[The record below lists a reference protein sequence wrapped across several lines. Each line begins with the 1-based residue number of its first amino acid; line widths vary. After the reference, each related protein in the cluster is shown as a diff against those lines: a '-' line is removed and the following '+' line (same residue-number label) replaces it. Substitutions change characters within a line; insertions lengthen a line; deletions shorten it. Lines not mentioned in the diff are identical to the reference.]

1 MNNPVMENL
10 LNLALLA
17 TPEERIRSGNLE
29 VGYDRQEKIWEV
41 IVKYSGSL
49 AFLKREGIQDR
60 ASEWIRDHTGTG
72 IRAWTPGPGTGNRI
86 YRKTK
91 EAVFLCKS
99 GKSSLLYSG
108 GPECPL

>member
-49 AFLKREGIQDR
+49 AFLKREGIQATELLNGYAIIQVPESGLD
-60 ASEWIRDHTGTG
+60 
-72 IRAWTPGPGTGNRI
+72 AWPRH
-86 YRKTK
+86 RKSNISK
-91 EAVFLCKS
+91 NQRGCF
-99 GKSSLLYSG
+99 SL
-108 GPECPL
+108 

>member
-49 AFLKREGIQDR
+49 AF
-60 ASEWIRDHTGTG
+60 
-72 IRAWTPGPGTGNRI
+72 
-86 YRKTK
+86 
-91 EAVFLCKS
+91 
-99 GKSSLLYSG
+99 
-108 GPECPL
+108 